1 MLFDKERK
9 WGISSSSRR
18 LFVLLMMVA
27 ILFMN
32 ESCAFVTPISKV
44 SVSSTS
50 FLNDPPPSSSS
61 SMRMMLPLDD
71 WSGISS
77 SLTTLAEQPLLTE
90 DDIANAFKVATL
102 GPQLLWLFIIL
113 LPNANITKRIMGGY
127 GPIFA
132 FSLVHFFIVVASLF
146 QDGSTAPMAEFSNV
160 FDSALPAKENLAAM
174 SRMFTFPN
182 FVSEEWSHVLT
193 WDLFVGRWIWLDGL
207 RRGIFTAHS
216 VLLCNL
222 IGPPGFLLHLL
233 TCAVTGKDFPSN
245 EALLLPMDNDN
256 DTTTN

>member
-1 MLFDKERK
+1 MFFDKERK
-9 WGISSSSRR
+9 WGISSSRR
-18 LFVLLMMVA
+18 LFVLLMA
-27 ILFMN
+27 ALFMN

-44 SVSSTS
+44 PGSSTA
-50 FLNDPPPSSSS
+50 FLNDQPQKSGSSS
-61 SMRMMLPLDD
+61 SMMMMLPLDD

-77 SLTTLAEQPLLTE
+77 SLTTLAEQQPLLTE
-90 DDIANAFKVATL
+90 DDIATAFKVATL
-102 GPQLLWLFIIL
+102 GPQLLWTFIIL
-113 LPNANITKRIMGGY
+113 LPNANITKRIMGGI

>member
-1 MLFDKERK
+1 MFFHKDKK
-9 WGISSSSRR
+9 WGS
-18 LFVLLMMVA
+18 LFVLLIAV
-27 ILFMN
+27 LLNKSF
-32 ESCAFVTPISKV
+32 AFVTPISNV
-44 SVSSTS
+44 SPGTFLSSQQQHLQKS
-50 FLNDPPPSSSS
+50 EAL
-61 SMRMMLPLDD
+61 SMMLDD

-77 SLTTLAEQPLLTE
+77 SLTTLSQQAPPLLTE
-90 DDIANAFKVATL
+90 DDIATAFKVATL
-102 GPQLLWLFIIL
+102 GPQLLWLFLIL
-113 LPNANITKRIMGGY
+113 LPNAEITKRIMGGY
-127 GPIFA
+127 GPIFV
-132 FSLVHFFIVVASLF
+132 FSLIHFFIVVASLF

-207 RRGIFTAHS
+207 RRDIFTVHS

-233 TCAVTGKDFPSN
+233 TCAISGKEFPSN
-245 EALLLPMDNDN
+245 EAFTSSLDDPRP
-256 DTTTN
+256 